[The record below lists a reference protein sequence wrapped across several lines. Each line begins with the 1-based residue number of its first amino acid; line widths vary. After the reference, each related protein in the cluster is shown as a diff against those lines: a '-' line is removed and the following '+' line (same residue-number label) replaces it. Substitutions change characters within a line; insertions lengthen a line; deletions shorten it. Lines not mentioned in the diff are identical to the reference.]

1 MQKGAT
7 GVRFV
12 ACAGSHVVTPA
23 VRKRLGLVTE
33 HLFRITVDLL
43 HQGRKRGDI
52 VCLPG
57 RNHNADRQTL
67 GTGAGVD
74 FG

>member
-1 MQKGAT
+1 
-7 GVRFV
+7 
-12 ACAGSHVVTPA
+12 
-23 VRKRLGLVTE
+23 
-33 HLFRITVDLL
+33 
-43 HQGRKRGDI
+43 

-67 GTGAGVD
+67 GIGAGVD